1 MKKRFSLGWL
11 LFVLWALSACGH
23 QAPPEDNVINETPA
37 HHITFAIGNRS
48 PLVVVAPIAEDETRN
63 AFEIL
68 EAALLDAQIPL
79 SAQTSEFGIFIESL
93 GHLNPPTGAYIMIRQ
108 NQVPIS
114 VGLADVLF
122 EPSDVF
128 SFEIEFWDALALA
141 RYESIERFK
150 AQEAELFINAGSYE
164 VFSAMGALD
173 ALESITYTPLTES
186 ETDLIRSILIL
197 RSLGEDISTLQDSL
211 SEIYTT
217 EFTFRAGLGL
227 LALIGHPNY
236 QEAEEKF
243 IASLND
249 INGTSGWI
257 DDLSMAVIAL
267 GHAVPTTLQEAFYD
281 RLFENLNA
289 PSLAHAIMALIV
301 LGDDPYAYSDESG
314 MTLIDYLLALQTVS
328 GGFLYDFNSGI
339 MDSRQFSSP
348 QSFMA
353 LVVLDRTLNGDA
365 YLPYRP

>member
-11 LFVLWALSACGH
+11 FILLWALSACSS
-23 QAPPEDNVINETPA
+23 QTPPVDNFINETPTY
-37 HHITFAIGNRS
+37 HITFAIGNTS
-48 PLVVVAPIAEDETRN
+48 PLVVVAPMAEDETRN

-68 EAALLDAQIPL
+68 EAALLEAQIPL
-79 SAQTSEFGIFIESL
+79 SAQSSEFGIFIESL
-93 GHLNPPTGAYIMIRQ
+93 GTLNPPTGAYILIRQ

-114 VGLADVLF
+114 VGLADVTF

-128 SFEIEFWDALALA
+128 SFEVEFWDDLA
-141 RYESIERFK
+141 RARFESMERFK

-164 VFSAMGALD
+164 VFSAMGALG
-173 ALESITYTPLTES
+173 ALENVMFTPFTES

-197 RSLGEDISTLQDSL
+197 RSLGEDTRTLQDSL

-227 LALIGHPNY
+227 LALSGHSAY

-243 IASLND
+243 VASLND
-249 INGTSGWI
+249 INGMSVWM
-257 DDLSMAVIAL
+257 DDLSMAIIAL
-267 GHAVPTTLQEAFYD
+267 GEKAPLAIQDAFYD

-289 PSLAHAIMALIV
+289 PSLAHAIMALVV
-301 LGDDPYAYSDESG
+301 LEDDPYAYSDESG
-314 MTLIDYLLALQTVS
+314 MTLVDYLLALQTVS

-348 QSFMA
+348 QSFLA
-353 LVVLDRTLNGDA
+353 LVVLDRNLNGDN